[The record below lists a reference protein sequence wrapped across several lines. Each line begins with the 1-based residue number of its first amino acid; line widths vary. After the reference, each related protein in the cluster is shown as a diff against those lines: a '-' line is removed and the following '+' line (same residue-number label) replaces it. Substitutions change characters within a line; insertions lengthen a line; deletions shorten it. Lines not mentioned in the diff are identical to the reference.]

1 MQFMGLNLQHRGVYM
16 KTYYVLIDENSY
28 ITGWSE
34 DFFVEENSIAV
45 EVDEEIFED
54 FELYFDGYQAVEGVA
69 IKDTDAYQISVN
81 NRLKDVYRYE
91 REMEVFPIINR
102 GEAWY
107 RTLTEEQKNE
117 LQIWYEAWLNVTDTL
132 EPPQK
137 PEWIV

>member
-1 MQFMGLNLQHRGVYM
+1 MGLNLQHRGVYM
-16 KTYYVLIDENSY
+16 KTYYVLIDENNY

-54 FELYFDGYQAVEGVA
+54 FELYFDGYQAVEGTVV
-69 IKDTDAYQISVN
+69 KDTEAYQISVN

>member
-1 MQFMGLNLQHRGVYM
+1 M
-16 KTYYVLIDENSY
+16 KTYYVLIDENNY

-54 FELYFDGYQAVEGVA
+54 FELYFDGYQAVEGTVV
-69 IKDTDAYQISVN
+69 KDTEAYQISVN

>member
-1 MQFMGLNLQHRGVYM
+1 MGLNLQHRGVYM

-54 FELYFDGYQAVEGVA
+54 FELYFDGYQAVEGTVV
-69 IKDTDAYQISVN
+69 KDTEAYQISVN